1 MLVTVVVVNF
11 NGRAYLRRCLDSL
24 ACQTVEH
31 EVIVVDNGSTDGS
44 TDFVRARYPDVRLM
58 LLGRNAGFA
67 AANNIGAREA
77 HGRYIAFLNNDTEA
91 SSNWLA
97 CLLDG
102 LKGNLK
108 AGFAASRIVYLHDRS
123 VVDSAGDVVT
133 RSGGAFKRGHGKS
146 TEKFLAPTEIFGAC
160 GAACIFRYD
169 VFFEVGGF
177 DEDFFLVFE
186 DVDLSYRA
194 QLLGYQCQYVPEAVV
209 AHAGSAAI
217 GRISRMAVYYGQR
230 NIEWVYLKNTPT
242 SLLVLTFPSHIVYLV
257 ASVIYHASIGALG
270 PFAAGKW
277 SALRGSL
284 RVLRQ
289 RRAIQ
294 RSRRVSSAALW
305 RRLERGWLVR
315 KITEKRF
322 DLNLAKRP

>member
-31 EVIVVDNGSTDGS
+31 EVIVVDNDSSDGS
-44 TDFVRARYPDVRLM
+44 TELVRSQYPNVRLI
-58 LLGRNAGFA
+58 LLRRNAGFA

-77 HGRYIAFLNNDTEA
+77 HGRYIAFLNNDTEVTA
-91 SSNWLA
+91 NWLD
-97 CLLDG
+97 CLLNG
-102 LKGNLK
+102 LKQNPN
-108 AGFAASRIVYLHDRS
+108 AGFAASRIVYLQDRS

-146 TEKFLAPTEIFGAC
+146 AEEFSEPAEIFGAC
-160 GAACIFRYD
+160 GAACLFQHD

-177 DEDFFLVFE
+177 DENFFLVFE

-194 QLLGYQCQYVPEAVV
+194 QLLGYQCQYVPDAVV

-217 GRISRMAVYYGQR
+217 GRVSRMAIYYGQR

-242 SLLVLTFPSHIVYLV
+242 GLLVLTFPCHVVYLI
-257 ASVIYHASIGALG
+257 ASAIYHAAIGALG
-270 PFAAGKW
+270 PFATGKW
-277 SALRGSL
+277 AALGGSL

-289 RRAIQ
+289 RRVIQ
-294 RSRRVSSAALW
+294 RSRRLSSVALW
-305 RRLERGWLVR
+305 RRLDRGWIVR
-315 KITEKRF
+315 KIAEKRF
-322 DLNLAKRP
+322 DLDLAGKP